1 MRSLKF
7 LVVLEL
13 LLIASAAQALTVDE
27 VIRLK
32 RAGVS
37 DSTIELMLKGD
48 GDSRSAGVW
57 KTKDGWIVH
66 TTESRERT
74 TYSDENHFDNRYP
87 VAVYPNIFLR
97 RK

>member
-1 MRSLKF
+1 MKSLKF
-7 LVVLEL
+7 LLVLGLPL
-13 LLIASAAQALTVDE
+13 LASAAQALTVDE

-66 TTESRERT
+66 TTETGERS
-74 TYSDENHFDNRYP
+74 TYSDERYYDNRYP
-87 VAVYPNIFLR
+87 IAVYPNVFLR
-97 RK
+97 RR

>member
-1 MRSLKF
+1 MKSLKF
-7 LVVLEL
+7 LLVLGLPL
-13 LLIASAAQALTVDE
+13 LASAAQALTVDE

-57 KTKDGWIVH
+57 QTKDGWIVH
-66 TTESRERT
+66 TTETRERT
-74 TYSDENHFDNRYP
+74 TYTDENYDDNRYP
-87 VAVYPNIFLR
+87 IAVYPNMFPR
-97 RK
+97 RR

>member
-1 MRSLKF
+1 MKSLKF
-7 LVVLEL
+7 LLVLGLPL
-13 LLIASAAQALTVDE
+13 LASAAQALTVDE

-66 TTESRERT
+66 TTETRERP
-74 TYSDENHFDNRYP
+74 TYSDERYYDNRYP
-87 VAVYPNIFLR
+87 IEVYPNVFPR
-97 RK
+97 RR